1 MDILVWDMPDT
12 MASVRLMLTLMLTLL
27 ARSPMDF
34 LLLTPM
40 LPAILTMSEQS
51 LVPHTLPPPIPD
63 MLVLDILVMLDILAM
78 LVSDTLVLAIPV
90 WDMLVTTTNVRL
102 MLTLR
107 LTLSARS
114 PMVFLSL
121 TLMPPAILTMSE

>member
-1 MDILVWDMPDT
+1 MDTPVWDMPDT

-27 ARSPMDF
+27 ARLPMDF

-40 LPAILTMSEQS
+40 LPDILTMSEQS

-78 LVSDTLVLAIPV
+78 LDLDTLVLAI
-90 WDMLVTTTNVRL
+90 LVP
-102 MLTLR
+102 
-107 LTLSARS
+107 S
-114 PMVFLSL
+114 MVKLGRNYGAEDLVFI
-121 TLMPPAILTMSE
+121 M